1 MKTSTETAGL
11 QRYSL
16 NGPTMG
22 SRYTALFYAA
32 PGFATRDIA
41 DRLTQAV
48 ERVEQ
53 QMSSWNPTS
62 DLNRLNSAPRHH
74 WVSVPR
80 ELMNVITTALQV
92 SEQSAGAFEIAVGE
106 LVQGWGFGPTA
117 RTLDQ
122 PALAELGRQR
132 LAPASYGLELQ
143 PRRHRLRKRAKLRL
157 DLNGIAK
164 GFGVDELARALE
176 ASGIRDYLVGIDG
189 EMRARGSKPAGQ
201 PWTVALEKPLRGV
214 RQVMGVMELG
224 NAAIATSGDY
234 RRWVEI
240 AGQSYAHTLDP
251 ATGAPLDNRLAS
263 VSVVAANCMLAD
275 AWATAL
281 LVLGEVEGPRLAQER
296 GMDALFVIRDG
307 AQLREVSIV
316 GGQLQAQI
324 ETR

>member
-41 DRLTQAV
+41 DRLAQAV

-214 RQVMGVMELG
+214 RQVMGVMELS

>member
-41 DRLTQAV
+41 DRLAQAV

>member
-41 DRLTQAV
+41 DRLAQAV

-263 VSVVAANCMLAD
+263 VSVMAANCMLAD

>member
-41 DRLTQAV
+41 DRLAQAV

-263 VSVVAANCMLAD
+263 VSVMAANCMLAD

-307 AQLREVSIV
+307 AQLREVSIM

>member
-1 MKTSTETAGL
+1 VKTSTETAGL

-41 DRLTQAV
+41 DRLAQAV

-80 ELMNVITTALQV
+80 ELMNVITTALRV

-214 RQVMGVMELG
+214 RQVIGVMELS

>member
-1 MKTSTETAGL
+1 
-11 QRYSL
+11 
-16 NGPTMG
+16 
-22 SRYTALFYAA
+22 
-32 PGFATRDIA
+32 
-41 DRLTQAV
+41 
-48 ERVEQ
+48 
-53 QMSSWNPTS
+53 
-62 DLNRLNSAPRHH
+62 
-74 WVSVPR
+74 
-80 ELMNVITTALQV
+80 MNVITTALQV

-214 RQVMGVMELG
+214 RQVMGVMELS

>member
-307 AQLREVSIV
+307 AQLREVSIE

>member
-1 MKTSTETAGL
+1 
-11 QRYSL
+11 
-16 NGPTMG
+16 MG

-41 DRLTQAV
+41 DRLAQAV

-214 RQVMGVMELG
+214 RQVMGVMELS

>member
-132 LAPASYGLELQ
+132 LAPASYGLELE

-240 AGQSYAHTLDP
+240 AGQPYAHTLDP

>member
-41 DRLTQAV
+41 DRLAQAV

-80 ELMNVITTALQV
+80 ELMHVITTALQV

-214 RQVMGVMELG
+214 RQVMGMMELG

>member
-22 SRYTALFYAA
+22 SRYTALFYAT

-41 DRLTQAV
+41 DRLAQAV

-80 ELMNVITTALQV
+80 ELMNVISAALRV

-122 PALAELGRQR
+122 PALIELGRQR
-132 LAPASYGLELQ
+132 RATASYALELE
-143 PRRHRLRKRAKLRL
+143 PRRHRLRKRAELRL

-201 PWTVALEKPLRGV
+201 PWTVALENPLRGV

-307 AQLREVSIV
+307 ARLREVSIV

>member
-41 DRLTQAV
+41 DRLAQAV

-80 ELMNVITTALQV
+80 ELMNVITTALRV

-214 RQVMGVMELG
+214 RQVIGVMELS

>member
-41 DRLTQAV
+41 DRLGQAV

-80 ELMNVITTALQV
+80 ELMNVITTALRV

-214 RQVMGVMELG
+214 RQVIGVMELS

>member
-41 DRLTQAV
+41 DRLAQAV

-80 ELMNVITTALQV
+80 ELMNVITTALRV